1 MDIYAETSSEW
12 LQKKMQKSP
21 GNCYRTFCFSL
32 SLSIAENNGKLIIY
46 FLQIEKR
53 DLLHVFL

>member
-12 LQKKMQKSP
+12 LRKKMQKSP
-21 GNCYRTFCFSL
+21 GDCYRTFCFSL

-53 DLLHVFL
+53 DL